1 MPRQFLL
8 VLLLVVLLEQFVC
21 TSATARRFQ
30 ERVYIRN
37 FNAPLSPDGTIT
49 FPSSS
54 TLPPLFRSLVL
65 TPTGDTFTVTGPYLT
80 IPASARLV
88 NPRLLFIKFDAP
100 SVRVF
105 FAFRPRGGFVSLR
118 GNARHMFIRP
128 FGMRLHRSKL
138 SVAAGIAAATTA
150 LDKSPTPLSFV
161 TVVNHAAA
169 ASSVN
174 LTLAP
179 SSVLVFNARDSN
191 TIWPL
196 FPVAGLDLPLEI
208 AVISSPLGVVYVGW
222 NANSLLRQRAQIP
235 AKRGAFRALG
245 KQDRILA
252 RIASAAAG
260 RFLSPG
266 GLRFDIPRIPLGDKN
281 GVETVKVEG
290 TPEAAIASLV
300 AELEANLQVN
310 IAYRVLHDEEA
321 EAAGLPTRGR
331 VNRVVVFGNPRAGT
345 PLMQRAFTAALD
357 LPLKIAIWTEAATTT
372 KITVAYTT
380 VEWIGLRHNVTFPD
394 MLPMALQNF
403 ASVAA
408 NAGA

>member
-1 MPRQFLL
+1 M
-8 VLLLVVLLEQFVC
+8 
-21 TSATARRFQ
+21 
-30 ERVYIRN
+30 
-37 FNAPLSPDGTIT
+37 
-49 FPSSS
+49 
-54 TLPPLFRSLVL
+54 
-65 TPTGDTFTVTGPYLT
+65 
-80 IPASARLV
+80 
-88 NPRLLFIKFDAP
+88 
-100 SVRVF
+100 
-105 FAFRPRGGFVSLR
+105 
-118 GNARHMFIRP
+118 
-128 FGMRLHRSKL
+128 
-138 SVAAGIAAATTA
+138 
-150 LDKSPTPLSFV
+150 
-161 TVVNHAAA
+161 
-169 ASSVN
+169 
-174 LTLAP
+174 
-179 SSVLVFNARDSN
+179 
-191 TIWPL
+191 
-196 FPVAGLDLPLEI
+196 
-208 AVISSPLGVVYVGW
+208 VYVGW